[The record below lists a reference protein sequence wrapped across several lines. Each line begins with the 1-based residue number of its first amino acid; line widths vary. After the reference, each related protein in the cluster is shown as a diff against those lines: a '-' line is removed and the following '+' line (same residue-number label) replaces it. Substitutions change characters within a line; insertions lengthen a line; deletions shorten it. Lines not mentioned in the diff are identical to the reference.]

1 MRRARYYTIFIFCIA
16 FLNFASVSAQDST
29 AAESAGDWVIF
40 QKTNSDMPDNN
51 ALKIVLDKDGS
62 KWIAT
67 EKGGLVRLQKE
78 TDWTIYETSNSG
90 IPHNSIYAIAIDSKG
105 EKWIG

>member
-1 MRRARYYTIFIFCIA
+1 MRRARYYTIFTFCFV

-40 QKTNSDMPDNN
+40 QKANSDMPDNN

-67 EKGGLVRLQKE
+67 ERGGAGK
-78 TDWTIYETSNSG
+78 
-90 IPHNSIYAIAIDSKG
+90 IAKRD
-105 EKWIG
+105 